1 MDRALDARLDALNA
15 EAYGMAGRGLEAER
29 VALMDSLLGLY
40 HEAYPGAGTRPPVPA
55 DTIAAKAYARL
66 ARARWVMGDTTGAV
80 EAYEDGLIYFFLLPD
95 SLRMDRLRRVGYTAG
110 LVDPARGFRWLD
122 AIERESRARG
132 LNSAAELAAHCK
144 LDLIRRLDSLGL
156 PVPAMEPVGQHGGA
170 PFLLYGLFVA
180 LCVGLTL
187 LGARAWG
194 AWGPARRRIPPY
206 LYRR

>member
-1 MDRALDARLDALNA
+1 MERRAQAAPLP
-15 EAYGMAGRGLEAER
+15 ERGLI
-29 VALMDSLLGLY
+29 LDSLFAAY
-40 HEAYPGAGTRPPVPA
+40 EAAYPAVGTRPNLPA
-55 DTIAAKAYARL
+55 DTIMARAYARL
-66 ARARWVMGDTTGAV
+66 AYTRWAMGDTTGAV
-80 EAYEDGLIYFFLLPD
+80 EAYDDGLIYFFLLPD

-156 PVPAMEPVGQHGGA
+156 PVPAMEPVGQHGGGA
-170 PFLLYGLFVA
+170 GGYPFLLYGLFVA

-194 AWGPARRRIPPY
+194 AWGPARRRVPPY